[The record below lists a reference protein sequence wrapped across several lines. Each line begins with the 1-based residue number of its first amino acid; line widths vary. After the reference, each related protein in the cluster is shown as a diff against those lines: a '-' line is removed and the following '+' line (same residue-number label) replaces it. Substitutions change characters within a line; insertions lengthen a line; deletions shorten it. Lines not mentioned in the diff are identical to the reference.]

1 MQAGYLQRLP
11 AAQPVPSL
19 QCPPTLVLLPGASAR
34 FELLARLCP
43 SATGADIRSVCTEA
57 GMFAIRARRRCVTE
71 EDFLK
76 AAHKVGCG
84 LGTGCAG
91 AAVRL
96 FGAGQASP
104 LTPPPAWDPPY
115 LRWCTTTKSFHPP
128 QSTWPID
135 DPANALRLS
144 AGLIGIPRKQP
155 CWLKQHQQHAG
166 TSVAGCAFN
175 GVTAPAALLST
186 PAPLASLCAFR
197 QPLHCLPP
205 T

>member
-19 QCPPTLVLLPGASAR
+19 QCIPTLVLLPGASAR

-71 EDFLK
+71 EDFLR

-96 FGAGQASP
+96 LGAGQANP
-104 LTPPPAWDPPY
+104 LTPPPARDPPISGGAR
-115 LRWCTTTKSFHPP
+115 LPKVFIHPKVHG
-128 QSTWPID
+128 
-135 DPANALRLS
+135 LS
-144 AGLIGIPRKQP
+144 MTLQ
-155 CWLKQHQQHAG
+155 
-166 TSVAGCAFN
+166 
-175 GVTAPAALLST
+175 T
-186 PAPLASLCAFR
+186 PLG
-197 QPLHCLPP
+197 
-205 T
+205 